1 MSVRL
6 WRLWIM
12 LPDLKNFWQ
21 RLQSG
26 VEVTVAAPSPD
37 KLLGVRDGFLRF
49 FHDGLDRAV
58 SVAVV
63 PQAVEEAPLGL
74 PISDEEVLRLAR
86 QRVLDLERTLGDSY
100 HFYVATE
107 GGLHSLEV
115 DGRLCY
121 FVRNWTVVRGPL
133 GEAWGSSGSIQLPE
147 RIVAGLDSDQIPF
160 AVPGTRKS
168 GGMISSL
175 TGRLETRRQAVA
187 VSTLHAISTLFY
199 GVLESRPAR

>member
-1 MSVRL
+1 
-6 WRLWIM
+6 M
-12 LPDLKNFWQ
+12 LPNLKNFWQ

-26 VEVTVAAPSPD
+26 VEVTVAGPSPD

-63 PQAVEEAPLGL
+63 PQPSDDPPLGL
-74 PISDEEVLRLAR
+74 PISDEEVIRFAR
-86 QRVLDLERTLGDSY
+86 QKVADMEAALGDNY

-147 RIVAGLDSDQIPF
+147 RIVAGLDSDQIPL

-168 GGMISSL
+168 GGMIASL

-187 VSTLHAISTLFY
+187 ESTLHAISTLFY
-199 GVLESRPAR
+199 GVLESRPVR